1 MKIKS
6 SIIILLS
13 LICSYT
19 FASTVLWDHMTIIDH
34 HYLIG
39 NYKILPKTEYDNLYN
54 YAGYYSICVAPAAD
68 IEVEIPK
75 YGNKRTISASSE
87 QLLAHACNFVQLNEG
102 DIVSAATTKNQDEYF
117 LEYLTTA
124 DGSAYPGYSITGNVG
139 DDFYLG
145 FVYEA
150 GFSNSVDEPFWYR
163 DVYGWLHMQF
173 TTDGVEMLY
182 SAINLD
188 GDPITVGVVPEPSSA
203 LLALA
208 GAALLI
214 KRRK

>member
-19 FASTVLWDHMTIIDH
+19 FASTVLWDHMTII
-34 HYLIG
+34 G
-39 NYKILPKTEYDNLYN
+39 NYKILPKTEWDYLYN
-54 YAGYYSICVAPAAD
+54 YAGYYSISVSPTAD
-68 IEVEIPK
+68 VEVEIPK
-75 YGNKRTISASSE
+75 YGNKRTISASSD
-87 QLLAHACNFVQLNEG
+87 QMLAYPCNLVQLNEG

-150 GFSNSVDEPFWYR
+150 GFRNSVDEPFWYR

-173 TTDGVEMLY
+173 TTDGVTMLN

>member
-19 FASTVLWDHMTIIDH
+19 FASTVLWDHMTII
-34 HYLIG
+34 G
-39 NYKILPKTEYDNLYN
+39 NYKILPKTEYDYLYN
-54 YAGYYSICVAPAAD
+54 YAGYYSISVSPAAD
-68 IEVEIPK
+68 VEVEIPS
-75 YGNKRTISASSE
+75 YGNKRKISASSD
-87 QLLAHACNFVQLNEG
+87 QMLAYPCNLVQLNEG

-150 GFSNSVDEPFWYR
+150 GFRDSFDEPFYYR